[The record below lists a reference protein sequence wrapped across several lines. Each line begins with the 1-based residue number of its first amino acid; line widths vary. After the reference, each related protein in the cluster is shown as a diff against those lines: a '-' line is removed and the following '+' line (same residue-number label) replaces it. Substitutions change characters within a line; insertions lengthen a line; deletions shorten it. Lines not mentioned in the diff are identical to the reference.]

1 MPDPIWTPSLDDT
14 ELDGL
19 SARLR
24 LAVRT
29 ALPELVTN
37 EQQAGG
43 TGGARQVEIRQP
55 PGLTLRLGVTMMRSI
70 VLDRRPVLEVRFRG
84 TVRLPDRVDGRPVK
98 LPIDGECRLDINS
111 GAIVHLSL

>member
-1 MPDPIWTPSLDDT
+1 MPDPVWTPSLDDA

-29 ALPELVTN
+29 ALPRLVTK
-37 EQQAGG
+37 ERQAGSSGG
-43 TGGARQVEIRQP
+43 TRHVEIGQP
-55 PGLTLRLGVTMMRSI
+55 PGPVLRIEVGRMRSI
-70 VLDRRPVLEVRFRG
+70 VLGRRPVLEVVLRG
-84 TVRLPDRVDGRPVK
+84 TARLPDRVTGRPVE

-111 GAIVHLSL
+111 GAIVHLRL